1 MARSIINA
9 AIVEDGR
16 IWLVRKGDCWI
27 FPGGKLERGE
37 TDVGC
42 LEREVMRE
50 EMPGVTR
57 LWISTLYGTFKSISP
72 KFGTETQSRVYLA
85 DAEGDLSVVS
95 SEISESKKFPYEE
108 TYLLRTSDMTSRI
121 LKKLSFDKYI

>member
-1 MARSIINA
+1 MTKPIINA
-9 AIVEDGR
+9 AIVEDR
-16 IWLVRKGDCWI
+16 RVWLVRKGDCWI
-27 FPGGKLERGE
+27 FPGGKLEKGE
-37 TDVGC
+37 TDVEC
-42 LEREVMRE
+42 LEREIMRE

-57 LWISTLYGTFKSISP
+57 LWISTIYGIFRSISP
-72 KFGTETQSRVYLA
+72 RWHSETQSRVYLA

-108 TYLLRTSDMTSRI
+108 TYLLKTSQLTSKI